1 MAIKQVAKS
10 MCHLLAT
17 FNHKMVAIKNI
28 LVAFRVPE
36 PFVYICLFDDSARDW
51 NFSSFSF
58 FLFFFKSVVK
68 ILVTKYIF
76 SFHGNQKGA
85 IQGDCWY
92 MMHD

>member
-36 PFVYICLFDDSARDW
+36 PFVYICLFDDSARD
-51 NFSSFSF
+51 
-58 FLFFFKSVVK
+58 
-68 ILVTKYIF
+68 
-76 SFHGNQKGA
+76 
-85 IQGDCWY
+85 
-92 MMHD
+92 